1 MRQRKYWRSADNE
14 QLRHDSVSP
23 SQQGTEDEKARLSGI
38 SNLFKFEISAKTSP
52 VFRQVLPQKG
62 KGLEVNQ
69 GETRERD
76 RGGTRK
82 VLTGRVME
90 VTLRLH

>member
-23 SQQGTEDEKARLSGI
+23 SQKGTKDEKARLSGI

-52 VFRQVLPQKG
+52 VLDRCSPK
-62 KGLEVNQ
+62 K
-69 GETRERD
+69 ER
-76 RGGTRK
+76 GWK
-82 VLTGRVME
+82 
-90 VTLRLH
+90 